1 MLKIQEEELHLFVR
15 LVREHFGINLESKRN
30 LIEGRLGSQILES
43 GFHNFSDYLDHA
55 FHDPTGREMTRL
67 VDRLT
72 TNHTYFFREEAHF
85 DFLRRQILPELEQT
99 VKDRDIRIW
108 SAGCSSG
115 EEPYSIAMT
124 LHDHFGFARQNWDT
138 RILAT
143 DISASILEKARAG
156 QYPAN
161 VAQSLPPHFAGQFFR
176 KVDEDT
182 VEIAETVRNNVIFR
196 SLNLIQE
203 DFPLRSKFHVIFC
216 RNVMIYFD
224 QPTKL
229 NLIRQ
234 FYELTE
240 PGGYLMIGHTETI
253 QRNETRWQYVQPA
266 IYRKQK

>member
-1 MLKIQEEELHLFVR
+1 
-15 LVREHFGINLESKRN
+15 
-30 LIEGRLGSQILES
+30 
-43 GFHNFSDYLDHA
+43 
-55 FHDPTGREMTRL
+55 
-67 VDRLT
+67 
-72 TNHTYFFREEAHF
+72 
-85 DFLRRQILPELEQT
+85 
-99 VKDRDIRIW
+99 
-108 SAGCSSG
+108 
-115 EEPYSIAMT
+115 
-124 LHDHFGFARQNWDT
+124 
-138 RILAT
+138 
-143 DISASILEKARAG
+143 
-156 QYPAN
+156 
-161 VAQSLPPHFAGQFFR
+161 
-176 KVDEDT
+176 
-182 VEIAETVRNNVIFR
+182 VIFR